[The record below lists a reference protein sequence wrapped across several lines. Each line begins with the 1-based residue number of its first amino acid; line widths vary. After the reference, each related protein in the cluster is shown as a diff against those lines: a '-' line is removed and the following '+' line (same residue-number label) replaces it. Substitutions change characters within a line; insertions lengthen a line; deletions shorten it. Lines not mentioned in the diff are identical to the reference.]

1 MRTYQILEMVKTNS
15 LSDFSFRSIVEYLAE
30 STMSRVVEGLM
41 PVASVKFS
49 KACVCVL
56 VGPRSVK
63 VSRGPNFHT
72 VGLRSSSGWG
82 DKRGRRGS
90 GDNKGRT
97 VIAKWEGQVV
107 VGEGRGV
114 K

>member
-1 MRTYQILEMVKTNS
+1 MFVCVS
-15 LSDFSFRSIVEYLAE
+15 
-30 STMSRVVEGLM
+30 
-41 PVASVKFS
+41 
-49 KACVCVL
+49 VCVL
-56 VGPRSVK
+56 VRPRSVK

-82 DKRGRRGS
+82 DKRGRRGNR
-90 GDNKGRT
+90 DNKGWT

-107 VGEGRGV
+107 GGGGGGI